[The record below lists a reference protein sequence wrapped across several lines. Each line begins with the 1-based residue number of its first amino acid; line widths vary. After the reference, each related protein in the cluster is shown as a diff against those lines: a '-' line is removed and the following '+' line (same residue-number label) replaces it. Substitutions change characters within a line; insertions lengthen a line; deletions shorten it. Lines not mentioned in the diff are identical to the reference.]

1 MRYQL
6 YPRGRAMRERGLNGV
21 KGGWRGRIAC
31 SQNIHKSKERGIP
44 IIVNL
49 FDVLLN
55 TLRGGGLPRPPRIYF
70 RIRTLKIYTRF
81 HTWLYDSSGEGTLG
95 LLHKI
100 SHFVKDYG
108 IQLNPNNFS
117 QLQNCWSPLH
127 HFLWCLIYLFI
138 NLLRLV
144 FTIFLIIYPILWPE
158 FFFISHVFTHDDE
171 GLEVS
176 IFKFMTGDFSF
187 LERLCYEDIL
197 NKSQFILNCFTTITI
212 TYMYIFSHLINSILY
227 N

>member
-6 YPRGRAMRERGLNGV
+6 YPRGRAEREWGLNGV

-31 SQNIHKSKERGIP
+31 SQNIHKSNERGIP

-117 QLQNCWSPLH
+117 QLQNCSITPFCMGVL
-127 HFLWCLIYLFI
+127 FIYFFIYL
-138 NLLRLV
+138 LWLV
-144 FTIFLIIYPILWPE
+144 FTIFVIIYS
-158 FFFISHVFTHDDE
+158 FFMA
-171 GLEVS
+171 S
-176 IFKFMTGDFSF
+176 IFFHLTC
-187 LERLCYEDIL
+187 RLRSRYL
-197 NKSQFILNCFTTITI
+197 
-212 TYMYIFSHLINSILY
+212 
-227 N
+227 